1 MARMREMA
9 EEPQSDLDAVASR
22 LGREAYERRVALE
35 EFRDAEFRKI
45 VTLQGTFLKIHL
57 LRPLQMAALWCMGL
71 WGRGRSEL
79 LNPVVRENEVVLGD
93 RLPPEFDGFR
103 LLHLSDLHIDMDD
116 AIADAVAKAA
126 APLEYDVCVM
136 TGDYRNKTIGE
147 FGKAL
152 SLMRKLR
159 PALKGEVYGVL
170 GNHDFAAMVPGLEAA
185 GYRMLLNEAAV
196 LRRGGASLAIA
207 GIDDPVIFE
216 TGDIAKALGG
226 VPAGCV
232 KVLLSHSARVAPE
245 AEAAGVSLLLAGHTH
260 GGQICLPGGLT
271 VLRNEDLPRRYMK
284 GPWRMGSLQAYV
296 SAGCG
301 ASGLP
306 CRINCP
312 AELVIHTLRIRA

>member
-1 MARMREMA
+1 MAGERQQTA
-9 EEPQSDLDAVASR
+9 LDAVASR
-22 LGREAYERRVALE
+22 LGREAFAHRVALE

-45 VTLQGTFLKIHL
+45 VTVQGTYLKIHL
-57 LRPLQMAALWCMGL
+57 LRPIQKAILWCMGL
-71 WGRGRSEL
+71 WGRGRREL
-79 LNPVVRENEVVLGD
+79 LNPEVRENEVLLGD

-103 LLHLSDLHIDMDD
+103 LLHLSDLHIDIDE
-116 AIADAVAKAA
+116 AIVEAVSKAV

-136 TGDYRNKTIGE
+136 TGDYRYKTIGD
-147 FGKAL
+147 FRKAL
-152 SLMRKLR
+152 SLMRRLR

-216 TGDIAKALGG
+216 TGDLAKALRG
-226 VPAGCV
+226 VPAGSV

-245 AEAAGVSLLLAGHTH
+245 AEKAGVALLLAGHTH
-260 GGQICLPGGLT
+260 GGQICLPGGYM
-271 VLRNEDLPRRYMK
+271 VLRNEGLPRRYLK
-284 GPWRMGSLQAYV
+284 GPWRMGNLQGYT

-301 ASGLP
+301 ASGIP

-312 AELVIHTLRIRA
+312 AEVVLHTLRRA